1 MKKGICCL
9 LAFLFLGHLCI
20 PGVMGT
26 AAQSVPQGQSAKEK
40 RMEAQKAKKAIP
52 QEVFG
57 GSYYDSDGTLV
68 INVVGSEG
76 TLALEKTETYAV
88 PVRYAYVE
96 KSLKELEAAH
106 QALVPYM
113 LEYDIRSL
121 DANDVTNQLD
131 IAVCETSEAL
141 EMLIQT
147 FIDMKYVNLIL
158 ISESDRYQFTVLKHS

>member
-26 AAQSVPQGQSAKEK
+26 AAQSASQQPSAKEK
-40 RMEAQKAKKAIP
+40 LMEVQKAKKAIP

-57 GSYYDSDGTLV
+57 GSYYDGDGTLV

-76 TLALEKTETYAV
+76 TLALETMETDTV
-88 PVRYAYVE
+88 SVRYAYVE
-96 KSLKELEAAH
+96 KSLQELEAAH

-121 DANDVTNQLD
+121 DANDVTNRLD
-131 IAVCETSEAL
+131 IEVYETSEAL
-141 EMLIQT
+141 EALIQT
-147 FIDMKYVNLIL
+147 FIDMEYVNLIL
-158 ISESDRYQFTVLKHS
+158 VPETDGYQFTVA